1 MKSSRQRILDK
12 LAKDKKVKLN
22 KKQVKLALMDS
33 IKTEADGFLDA
44 ETTASY
50 YAYDRLDELADEWMD
65 AVRPITEEV
74 HNLMINYSPSASL
87 EATSET
93 LAGYLSELRQQV
105 EDLGVDS
112 SEVEIDTQEGTFTL
126 DELEQRVAN
135 ASDLNLD
142 FRNKYR
148 DYVNYTGDRDFL

>member
-1 MKSSRQRILDK
+1 MQKIYNK
-12 LAKDKKVKLN
+12 LAKGKKVSLN
-22 KKQVKLALMDS
+22 KKKIKLSLMDS
-33 IKTEADGFLDA
+33 IKTEADAFLDS

-50 YAYDRLDELADEWMD
+50 YAYDRWDELADEWMD
-65 AVRPITEEV
+65 AVAPIKEEV

-112 SEVEIDTQEGTFTL
+112 SEVEIDTKFGTMSL
-126 DELEQRVAN
+126 DELEQRVSN

-148 DYVNYTGDRDFL
+148 EYINFTGDRDFL

>member
-1 MKSSRQRILDK
+1 MQKIYNK
-12 LAKDKKVKLN
+12 LAKGKKVALN
-22 KKQVKLALMDS
+22 KKKVKLALMDS
-33 IKTEADGFLDA
+33 IKTEADAFLDF

-50 YAYDRLDELADEWMD
+50 YAYERLDELADEWMD
-65 AVRPITEEV
+65 AVRPIIEEV
-74 HNLMINYSPSASL
+74 HNLMINFSPSASL

-105 EDLGVDS
+105 DDLGVDA
-112 SEVEIDTQEGTFTL
+112 SEVEIDTQDGILTL
-126 DELEQRVAN
+126 DELEQRVSN
-135 ASDLNLD
+135 ASELNID